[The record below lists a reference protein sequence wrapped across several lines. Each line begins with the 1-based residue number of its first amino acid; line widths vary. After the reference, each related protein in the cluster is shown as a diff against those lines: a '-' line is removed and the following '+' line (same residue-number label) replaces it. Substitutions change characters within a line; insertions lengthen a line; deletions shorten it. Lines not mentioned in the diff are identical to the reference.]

1 MCRSNEEST
10 TSKRETWSRGTN
22 SRLPFDVNV
31 KLNVYNHKCSPPFL
45 VHEPKKWPVF
55 VSPMLNNRSP
65 KCGRRNSEWA
75 SITSVS
81 S

>member
-45 VHEPKKWPVF
+45 VHEPEAMARVCLAY
-55 VSPMLNNRSP
+55 VEQP
-65 KCGRRNSEWA
+65 KSE
-75 SITSVS
+75 VR
-81 S
+81 